1 MPECKIFDHG
11 ICIGPT
17 GAVRPCCAFMTSGVP
32 SMYFEEDWKTRHQ
45 NWRDRSRN
53 EWLRQCEECKQ
64 SEDMGDES
72 LRHYYNR
79 ELEYAEG
86 IKYWDLKINN
96 TCNFACRMCDP
107 TSSSI
112 WKQIADADDVNG
124 KPNRTLHR
132 HYHRPITQKWHKESL
147 DFLPLMI
154 DASHVKFTGGEPFMI
169 PQVRKIIEALI
180 DMDVAS
186 AVNLQMITNGSHNIS
201 QWNKYFK
208 EFKQVNISISLD
220 AMGRRYEY
228 IRPHSSWEVVSNN
241 VLEWRDTKPDNSHI
255 WITAL
260 PMILNK
266 DHMHEIEEWC
276 STNNL
281 PFGKASPCI
290 NPRFLRVN
298 AWEDPELR
306 AEFIDQM
313 NKLDKIHGTDW
324 REFVEETA

>member
-32 SMYFEEDWKTRHQ
+32 SMYFNENWQTRHQ
-45 NWRDRSRN
+45 KWRNKSKD
-53 EWLRQCEECKQ
+53 EWLRQCIECKQ
-64 SEDMGDES
+64 SEDEGQES
-72 LRHYYNR
+72 LRQHYN
-79 ELEYAEG
+79 EQLKYAEG
-86 IKYWDLKINN
+86 LKYWDLKINN

-107 TSSSI
+107 TSSSM
-112 WKQIADADDVNG
+112 WKQIADKDPD
-124 KPNRTLHR
+124 RELHK
-132 HYHRPITQKWHKESL
+132 HYHRPITDKWHKESK

-169 PQVRKIIEALI
+169 PQVKRIIEGLI
-180 DMDVAS
+180 EMDAS
-186 AVNLQMITNGSHNIS
+186 PAIQLHLITNGSHNIS

-220 AMGRRYEY
+220 AMGKRFEY
-228 IRPHSSWEVVSNN
+228 IRPYSSWDIVSNN
-241 VLEWRDTKPDNSHI
+241 VLEWNNTKPDNSHI
-255 WITAL
+255 WISAL

-266 DHMHEIEEWC
+266 NHMHEIEQWC
-276 STNNL
+276 KTNKL

-290 NPRFLRVN
+290 HPRFLRVN

-306 AEFIDQM
+306 EEFIDQM
-313 NKLDKIHGTDW
+313 SKLDKLHGTDW
-324 REFVEETA
+324 RDFVEETA